1 MNFSEM
7 IMPAIEAIQM
17 FMIFALL
24 FKIKVLENKTS
35 ELENSRVPVEVRQES
50 KNDLLDRYRREV
62 QNKKFSV

>member
-1 MNFSEM
+1 MNLSEM

-17 FMIFALL
+17 FMIFTLL

-35 ELENSRVPVEVRQES
+35 ELESVRVPVEVRQES

>member
-17 FMIFALL
+17 FMIFTLL

-35 ELENSRVPVEVRQES
+35 ELESVRVPVEVRQES

>member
-1 MNFSEM
+1 MNYSDF

-24 FKIKVLENKTS
+24 FKLKVQENRIS
-35 ELENSRVPVEVRQES
+35 ELELSKVAVEVRQEN
-50 KNDLLDRYRREV
+50 KNDLLERYRREV